1 MAHSRVPGSN
11 PGGPNFEALEVTMIY
26 FTFSETSNFFPFVQE
41 MSETAV
47 KAKNDL

>member
-1 MAHSRVPGSN
+1 MDHSRVPGSN
-11 PGGPNFEALEVTMIY
+11 PGLVNFEALEVTLMY
-26 FTFSETSNFFPFVQE
+26 FTFSETSNFFPFDQG